1 MQTSPSD
8 STRSD
13 YAENWKVKSKA
24 AQTWFAEVKYKL
36 LVKTLT
42 KSEELSR
49 HAEDLGHWKH
59 ISLCRPQLSSEE
71 ETLRSGN

>member
-8 STRSD
+8 NNRSD
-13 YAENWKVKSKA
+13 DAENWKVKSKA
-24 AQTWFAEVKYKL
+24 AQPWFAEVKYKR
-36 LVKTLT
+36 LVKSLT
-42 KSEELSR
+42 KSEVLSR

-59 ISLCRPQLSSEE
+59 NSLCRPQLSSEK